1 MATLTFPPDVQ
12 RFVSAELA
20 AGKYGS
26 EQDMIVEALRS
37 LRDNQARFE
46 QFRGDLRAELDRID
60 GGEGTV
66 LEGDE
71 ALAAFFDELKAEAR
85 AELAAEQGARP

>member
-1 MATLTFPPDVQ
+1 
-12 RFVSAELA
+12 
-20 AGKYGS
+20 
-26 EQDMIVEALRS
+26 
-37 LRDNQARFE
+37 
-46 QFRGDLRAELDRID
+46 
-60 GGEGTV
+60 V